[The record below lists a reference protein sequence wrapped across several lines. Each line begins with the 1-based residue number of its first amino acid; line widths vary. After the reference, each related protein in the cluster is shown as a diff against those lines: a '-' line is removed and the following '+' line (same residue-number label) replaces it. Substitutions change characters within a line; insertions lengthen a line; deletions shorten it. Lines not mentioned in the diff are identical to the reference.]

1 MSLPSPLTFF
11 LSTHH
16 KVPLIIPSMN
26 PEEGWL
32 GKLHAAEI
40 KSGAFSA
47 TAIVD
52 VY

>member
-11 LSTHH
+11 LPTHH
-16 KVPLIIPSMN
+16 KVPLLIPSMN